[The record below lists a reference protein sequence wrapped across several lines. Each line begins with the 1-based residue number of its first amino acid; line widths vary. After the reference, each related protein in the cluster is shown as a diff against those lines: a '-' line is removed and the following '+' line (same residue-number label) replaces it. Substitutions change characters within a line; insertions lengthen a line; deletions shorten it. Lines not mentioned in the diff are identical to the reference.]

1 MVMFH
6 FMDRLSQMFDC
17 TCLRKETNEHIIE
30 VTPLATSP
38 TRKWFYVLW
47 VHVLSLRDNLMASEY
62 SQSFDSSGPIV
73 NCLRAIRAKC
83 IGPASA
89 CFMGYVEM
97 LHARKNRKNRCF
109 QTNPNDPTC
118 RCIYIYI
125 GHKPIMS
132 FGKNRGAGLVYHLSS
147 FACC

>member
-1 MVMFH
+1 
-6 FMDRLSQMFDC
+6 
-17 TCLRKETNEHIIE
+17 
-30 VTPLATSP
+30 
-38 TRKWFYVLW
+38 
-47 VHVLSLRDNLMASEY
+47 MASEY

-97 LHARKNRKNRCF
+97 LHARKTEKTCAF
-109 QTNPNDPTC
+109 KQTQMIP
-118 RCIYIYI
+118 RVGVYIYI